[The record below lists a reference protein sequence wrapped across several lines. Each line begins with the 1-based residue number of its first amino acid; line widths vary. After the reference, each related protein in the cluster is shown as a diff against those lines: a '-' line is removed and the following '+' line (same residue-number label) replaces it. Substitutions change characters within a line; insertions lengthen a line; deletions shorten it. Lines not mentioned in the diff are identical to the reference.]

1 MLMLLLMLLLSSRG
15 DHLDLIRAFLRQQFR
30 LLRQVQE
37 LVVRRRTE
45 HWQVASLNTQSMLS
59 TGNSNDSDDNVEVL
73 NNTQHNRSFTGWW
86 FLL

>member
-1 MLMLLLMLLLSSRG
+1 MLMLMLLLLMLSSRG

-45 HWQVASLNTQSMLS
+45 HWQVASLNTQS
-59 TGNSNDSDDNVEVL
+59 TAVYAL
-73 NNTQHNRSFTGWW
+73 NRKQQ
-86 FLL
+86 